1 MDLKPIVYAFLAIIA
16 RIKGKL
22 VHYEPIKNF
31 VINLKQCLNKASL
44 KIILMSYMKKL
55 KSLIMFQLFILSIL
69 SSFCMKT
76 QARQP
81 CPAIKGKISFSVKII
96 PKNISY
102 HLGISLKKLHQIAE
116 KKIGQQS
123 NQQVLG
129 LTSTR
134 QSISAKMIGQTN
146 QVFSDLF
153 CTRVISVDIK
163 IRVIKLDVYVLGK
176 YPRDS
181 CQYAAIID
189 HEHEH
194 VTTYYTGLNSLER
207 VFNNKLWY
215 MIRNLSPGIASTSKK
230 ASEAAFKNMRDKIGK
245 VQSPIEQ
252 AMKYRN
258 RQIDTPLSYK
268 ILTQQCATW

>member
-1 MDLKPIVYAFLAIIA
+1 
-16 RIKGKL
+16 
-22 VHYEPIKNF
+22 
-31 VINLKQCLNKASL
+31 
-44 KIILMSYMKKL
+44 MKKL
-55 KSLIMFQLFILSIL
+55 KSLIIFQLFILSIL

-76 QARQP
+76 QARQA

-96 PKNISY
+96 PKNIGY

-146 QVFSDLF
+146 QVLSDLF

-163 IRVIKLDVYVLGK
+163 IKVIKLDVYVLGK

-207 VFNNKLWY
+207 VFNKKLWY
-215 MIRNLSPGIASTSKK
+215 IIRNLSPGIASTSKK
-230 ASEAAFKNMRDKIGK
+230 ASEAAFKNIRDKIGK

-252 AMKYRN
+252 AMKDRN